1 VFKALRDVFLVLHTF
16 IFSMKSFQ
24 TNYKCP
30 IISNF
35 QHAAMIYASGI
46 NDWLTGC
53 PLFAKYTIFNLNY
66 SICVTHW
73 ACDLCSDKLNKKPI
87 VCDAQLAEQQYK
99 QDDL

>member
-1 VFKALRDVFLVLHTF
+1 MDQNVAVRRALRATVILALVSVYHKALRDVFLVLHTF

-46 NDWLTGC
+46 ND
-53 PLFAKYTIFNLNY
+53 
-66 SICVTHW
+66 
-73 ACDLCSDKLNKKPI
+73 
-87 VCDAQLAEQQYK
+87 
-99 QDDL
+99 